1 MTNFKITN
9 KFIKNFKVP
18 EFSYTVEASNVLA
31 LYSDTEMQTDLL
43 NGLIS
48 SRKAIIF
55 DWRDGLYDRL
65 TVEDNL
71 AFYHK
76 WFNCQTPL
84 PEILVQ
90 FQLHKC
96 AGNYVKK
103 CSFSEIRRIYYA
115 KYFMGST
122 HNKPLVFLEPVHGV
136 DVLTMDTFLNMISEL
151 QAMHAS
157 VLVLVTNLE
166 HALLI
171 GNQAFKMNEN
181 GLHTIEMEE
190 NGEDQSTT
198 QATMPTVVNLYKI
211 PAKVDDKVIL
221 FDPTEIDY
229 IESQEGK
236 AQIVINKESFALDS
250 TLAEIEK
257 KLEVYG
263 FFRCHR
269 SYIVNLQ
276 KVREIITW
284 SKNTYS
290 LKIDNQVESTIP
302 LSRTKIQEIQG
313 IFNLK

>member
-1 MTNFKITN
+1 M
-9 KFIKNFKVP
+9 
-18 EFSYTVEASNVLA
+18 SSSNV
-31 LYSDTEMQTDLL
+31 
-43 NGLIS
+43 
-48 SRKAIIF
+48 
-55 DWRDGLYDRL
+55 
-65 TVEDNL
+65 
-71 AFYHK
+71 
-76 WFNCQTPL
+76 
-84 PEILVQ
+84 
-90 FQLHKC
+90 
-96 AGNYVKK
+96 
-103 CSFSEIRRIYYA
+103 
-115 KYFMGST
+115 
-122 HNKPLVFLEPVHGV
+122 PLVFLEPVHGV
-136 DVLTMDTFLNMISEL
+136 DITTINTFLNLIKKL
-151 QAMHAS
+151 QDMEAP

-166 HALLI
+166 HALLL
-171 GNQAFKMNEN
+171 GDQAYRVDKK
-181 GLHTIEMEE
+181 GLHHIELETDEE
-190 NGEDQSTT
+190 EVSEV
-198 QATMPTVVNLYKI
+198 QATTPSIANLYKV

-229 IESQEGK
+229 IESQAGK
-236 AQIVINKESFALDS
+236 AQIVINNESFALDS